1 MADDK
6 PFRYRPI
13 NVDDQSYIEIVKSS
27 LQKKNIL
34 EDNEEYDKE
43 AVATSLTPFYLNTL
57 TGPGLAYLDTFNK
70 NRKKKGLEPFEPEFL
85 KKYFNYGKN
94 LEDDEIDIGREFQKS
109 ITTGV
114 TYSTKGVAEIF
125 TTITD
130 AIGDTNFTRDLDRLT
145 EDFLEHQKPET
156 WQGDVTRLVTQY

>member
-1 MADDK
+1 MI
-6 PFRYRPI
+6 F
-13 NVDDQSYIEIVKSS
+13 E
-27 LQKKNIL
+27 
-34 EDNEEYDKE
+34 
-43 AVATSLTPFYLNTL
+43 
-57 TGPGLAYLDTFNK
+57 YLDLN
-70 NRKKKGLEPFEPEFL
+70 L

-130 AIGDTNFTRDLDRLT
+130 AIGDTNFTKDLDRLT

-156 WQGDVTRLVTQY
+156 WQGDVTRLVTQYGLPSTWVSKLLTKLPKLHKLKKNQKIT